1 MCLPLLVLIVFAT
14 MEACTMLYVAQSLK
28 VTAFEGARVGT
39 VTGSETANVVFQCET
54 LLDNRGVKDA
64 TVEMSPANPS
74 ALSPGDYFE
83 VTVRAPF
90 DSNSLL
96 NGWMYPGKTIE
107 RSVVLR
113 AE

>member
-54 LLDNRGVKDA
+54 LLNNRGVRDA
-64 TVEMSPANPS
+64 TVEMDPANPS
-74 ALSPGDYFE
+74 TLSPGDYFE
-83 VTVRAPF
+83 VTVRAPS

-96 NGWMYPGKTIE
+96 NGWIYPGKTIE
-107 RSVVLR
+107 RSVALR